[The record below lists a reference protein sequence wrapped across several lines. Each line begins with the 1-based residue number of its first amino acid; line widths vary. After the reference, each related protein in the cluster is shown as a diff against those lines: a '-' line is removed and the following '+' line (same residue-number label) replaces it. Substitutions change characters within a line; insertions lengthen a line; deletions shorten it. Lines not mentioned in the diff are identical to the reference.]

1 MKKRNFFHGMSLAGA
16 LLALICVMAPGSAL
30 AASKSVPTCNGWSD
44 ATKTTPAYCAVP
56 GTDNIC
62 AGGVTLCTDVFG
74 QANWANSPL
83 PRGPIDISAKIGVT
97 IVDMGSGYVSPVVT
111 VTDMFLPS
119 VTAPA
124 TCTAAVD
131 NSEVLGAIS
140 EINCTNGGD
149 GYMAPVVTITDS
161 QCGGN
166 GQPACGTGAQAIA
179 QLSSTLAKTG
189 TFTGGIRKFVDA
201 MPDLKAFI
209 PGYGLGNPGLHPI
222 DTASFPGSDYYEIAV
237 VQRKTKMHT
246 DLPLTTMRGYVQVPA
261 GSDSAATCSNAQAS
275 STPYNY
281 LGPIIVALKDRPVRI
296 KFTNCLPKGADG
308 NLFVPSDTTFMG
320 AGVGPNGPIGTDCTD
335 PANILKCYQEN
346 RATLHL
352 HGGNSPWI
360 SDGTPHQW
368 TVPYSDTAATYQ
380 KGVSTAYVPDMF
392 FDSTGKLTAV
402 PACSPPTLTTGCYP
416 NDIPSGL
423 SSNPGQGAMTFF
435 WTNQE
440 SERLMMFHDHVQGI
454 TRINPYIGN
463 AAGYLLL
470 DLDQELALA
479 KLNVPGTLSSAGND
493 LEHLIPL
500 VIQDKGFVPSTD
512 QLNAQDPTWIW
523 GTGVSGGINGNGD
536 LWFSHVYPPNQNPSD
551 VSGSNAFGRW
561 DYGVW
566 FVPGQNTLTA
576 AGTGPLG
583 PNTAV
588 TIPCTSAA
596 FPGILLQPTDANKY
610 QGGCPIIPN
619 PSGTPESIMD
629 TPIVNGV
636 AYPVLSVKPE
646 AYRFQILSVA
656 NDRSFNLQL
665 YVADP
670 TTATSWP
677 NGSDGT
683 EVRMVPA
690 TVPGAGNPIKLC
702 GGINAPVNQGLGIGL
717 VSAFMDASGN
727 PLHGTGLLANC
738 WPNYGKSLPSSQ
750 GVKQLQFMWPADGR
764 DGGVPDPTTAGP
776 AIIQIGTEGGLLPA
790 PVVIPSTPSNYEVNM
805 RSVTVTNISTHGL
818 WLGTAERADAII
830 DFTLFAG
837 KTLILYNDAPAP
849 APAFDMRLDY
859 YTGDDDLTAI
869 GGAPTTVLGYGPNTR
884 TLMMIKVDLPASVPP
899 RPKFNVA
906 ALLNGIPAN
915 PSATPPVLP
924 VPGMPELFK
933 AVQPAMVVPEPA
945 YPVASGSNSPTT
957 QFLTNFQS
965 SDFSFSSSGAG
976 VGSTVFG
983 AVTVNNGGSGYT
995 AATTVTIDPPAGCV
1009 APTVCQAA
1017 TASPTVVGGV
1027 ITTIAVTN
1035 VGSGYTTIVPTVHI
1049 VPNGSGSG
1057 ASATAVMASKA
1068 PLQLKAIQELFTLDY
1083 GRMNATLGTE
1093 IPFTNFTN
1101 QTTLP
1106 FGFIDWTTEIVQ
1118 KDTPQLWY
1126 LYHNGVDTHF
1136 VHFHL
1141 FNVQVINRIGWDG
1154 SVRAI
1159 DPNEIGWKETVR
1171 MNPLENIV
1179 FAIKPITPTF
1189 PFPIP
1194 DSIRLQDPTKPDLT
1208 NPDPDISGLD
1218 PATGNAAT
1226 NGQLNKLVNYGW
1238 EYVWH
1243 CHILGH
1249 EENDM
1254 MRPMIYQV
1262 PPDAPTNLGF
1272 DPTGKISWTDSSASE
1287 TAFILQIAAAGD
1299 PLFTSPTPYTV
1310 TGANSTGFSKLGYGQ
1325 TVTFNSAPS
1334 TCNSRYYRVQAQ
1346 DAFTDKSPLAPHAT
1360 QTYQTVAVSSPWTTS
1375 ALLPPPSPSIIT
1387 TTLPN
1392 GVVGTAYNATVT
1404 ATGGSGTYSSW
1415 AITAGYPAWL
1425 SISDAGVLSGTP
1437 LNNTGS
1443 PYTITVQVT
1452 DSCGKTGSMNLSLT
1466 VYPPVVITTPAT
1478 LPKGEIS
1485 NASGNPAYAGAT
1497 LAATGGNGSY
1507 TWAISGGALPLG
1519 LSLSSAGVIS
1529 GTVGSSVAATTFTFT
1544 VRATSGTASAT
1555 QSFSITVVSH
1565 VAISAPTMPV
1575 GVVNTL
1581 YPNTQLTAT
1590 GGVSTYAW
1598 ALAPGSTP
1606 LPAGLTLS
1614 ATGVIGGTPSASGT
1628 FTPTVQATDSLPGV
1642 AGVTTRQLTITV
1654 GVPNAKVSPTTLGF
1668 GNQIIGTSSAAQT
1681 VTLSNPAPATVPLAI
1696 SGFSTSGDYSQTN
1709 TCGATLA
1716 VGASCTVSVKFT
1728 PTVLGTRN
1736 GSLSIVTNNP
1746 ITPTLTVSL
1755 TGAGISSGTAPG
1767 TPTGFVS
1774 TQGTLTGGVYVLPV
1788 GQTSVILG
1796 WAAPAAPNNTQTG
1809 YYIQRLVGGTWTTI
1823 NTINTSTTVSFR
1835 LTGLTAGTTYTYR
1848 VQAFNS
1854 FGTTTGTP
1862 AQVQVQAR

>member
-1 MKKRNFFHGMSLAGA
+1 MTKRNFFHGMSLAGA
-16 LLALICVMAPGSAL
+16 LLTLICVMAPGSAF
-30 AASKSVPTCNGWSD
+30 AVPVSPPKFVPTCNGWSD
-44 ATKTTPAYCAVP
+44 GAQTIPAYIPP
-56 GTDNIC
+56 G
-62 AGGVTLCTDVFG
+62 GGVPTTLCTDVFG

-83 PRGPIDISAKIGVT
+83 PRGPIDISVALGVT
-97 IVDMGSGYVSPVVT
+97 IVDMGSGYVHPVVT
-111 VTDMFLPS
+111 VTDAFISNTSVPS
-119 VTAPA
+119 PVMPVTLA
-124 TCTAAVD
+124 TCTAVVD

-140 EINCTNGGD
+140 AINCTSGGD

-161 QCGGN
+161 QCGGV

-189 TFTGGIRKFVDA
+189 TFQGGIRKFVDTL
-201 MPDLKAFI
+201 PDLKAFI
-209 PGYGLGNPGLHPI
+209 PGYGLGNPGLYPI

-261 GSDSAATCSNAQAS
+261 GSDSATTCSLAAA

-296 KFTNCLPKGADG
+296 KFTNCNPVGAAG

-320 AGVGPNGPIGTDCTD
+320 AGAGPTTPAGTDCTD
-335 PANILKCYQEN
+335 PKNASKCYQEN

-368 TVPYSDTAATYQ
+368 TVPYGDTAAAYQ

-392 FDSTGKLTAV
+392 FDSTGTLTAV
-402 PACSPPTLTTGCYP
+402 PACSPTLTTNCYP
-416 NDIPSGL
+416 NNIPSGL

-435 WTNQE
+435 WSNEQ

-479 KLNVPGTLSSAGND
+479 NLNVPGTLSTAGND
-493 LEHLIPL
+493 LAHLIPL
-500 VIQDKGFVPSTD
+500 VIQDKGFVPGAD

-551 VSGSNAFGRW
+551 SSGSNAFGRW

-583 PNTAV
+583 ANTAV

-629 TPIVNGV
+629 TPTVNGV
-636 AYPVLSVKPE
+636 AYPVLTVKPE

-670 TTATSWP
+670 TTATSWS
-677 NGSDGT
+677 NGRGT
-683 EVRMVPA
+683 EVKMLPA
-690 TVPGAGNPIKLC
+690 VVPGEGTALKLC
-702 GGINAPVNQGLGIGL
+702 KGINSPVNPGLGIGL
-717 VSAFMDASGN
+717 VSAFMDATGN
-727 PLHGTGLLANC
+727 PLNGTGLLANC

-830 DFTLFAG
+830 DFTKFAG
-837 KTLILYNDAPAP
+837 KTLILYNDAPSP

-884 TLMMIKVDLPASVPP
+884 TLMMIKVTAAGTGSGQTA
-899 RPKFNVA
+899 FNVGVLA
-906 ALLNGIPAN
+906 AGLPDIFK
-915 PSATPPVLP
+915 TVQPPVI
-924 VPGMPELFK
+924 
-933 AVQPAMVVPEPA
+933 VPEPA

-965 SDFSFSSSGAG
+965 SDFTFSSPGAG
-976 VGSTVFG
+976 VGSSVVGTINVISGGTGYTDTATVSIDPPVG
-983 AVTVNNGGSGYT
+983 CGVPSPLSTTCVTATATPRITNGVITSVLVTNVGTGYT
-995 AATTVTIDPPAGCV
+995 AAAPGVVINGNGHGAG
-1009 APTVCQAA
+1009 
-1017 TASPTVVGGV
+1017 
-1027 ITTIAVTN
+1027 
-1035 VGSGYTTIVPTVHI
+1035 
-1049 VPNGSGSG
+1049 
-1057 ASATAVMASKA
+1057 ATAVAVMATKV

-1106 FGFIDWTTEIVQ
+1106 FGFLDWTTEIVQ
-1118 KDTPQLWY
+1118 KDVPQLWY

-1179 FAIKPITPTF
+1179 FAIKPITPKLL

-1194 DSIRLQDPTKPDLT
+1194 DSIRLQDPTKPANVFDA
-1208 NPDPDISGLD
+1208 DISGID
-1218 PATGNAAT
+1218 PATGNANPAWQINT
-1226 NGQLNKLVNYGW
+1226 LVNYGW

-1254 MRPMIYQV
+1254 MRPIIYQV
-1262 PPDAPTNLGF
+1262 PPDMPTNLGL
-1272 DPTGKISWTDSSASE
+1272 DLSGKISWTDKSASE
-1287 TAFILQIAAAGD
+1287 SAFILQSAASTD
-1299 PLFTSPTPYTV
+1299 PLFIIPTTYTV
-1310 TGANSTGFSKLGYGQ
+1310 TGANSTGFSTLGYGQ
-1325 TVTFNSAPS
+1325 TVTFTGGVNACTSQ
-1334 TCNSRYYRVQAQ
+1334 YYRVQAQ
-1346 DAFTDKSPLAPHAT
+1346 DDFADKSPLTAHST
-1360 QTYQTVAVSSPWTTS
+1360 QTYQTVAVSSPWTAPVLVGPASLVISTTS
-1375 ALLPPPSPSIIT
+1375 PLPF
-1387 TTLPN
+1387 
-1392 GVVGTAYNATVT
+1392 GVVGTAYSQTLA
-1404 ATGGSGTYSSW
+1404 ATGGSGSNTW
-1415 AITAGYPAWL
+1415 VFTAGKPAWLSINASTGALTGSNPTAGTFDFTVKVTDGCSNFITKDLRIVIYAPLVISSNSTLPSGIVGTAYSQTLAATGGSGSNTWIITPATKPAWL
-1425 SISDAGVLSGTP
+1425 SISSGGVLSGTP
-1437 LNNTGS
+1437 PSAAT
-1443 PYTITVQVT
+1443 YTFTAQVT
-1452 DSCGKTGSMNLSLT
+1452 DSNGTIATKSLSILVT
-1466 VYPPVVITTPAT
+1466 SQLSITTATPMPIGIVTPAT
-1478 LPKGEIS
+1478 
-1485 NASGNPAYAGAT
+1485 AYSQQLT
-1497 LAATGGNGSY
+1497 ATGGTAPY
-1507 TWAISGGALPLG
+1507 KAWAITSGSLPGG
-1519 LSLSSAGVIS
+1519 LTLNTTSGVIS
-1529 GTVGSSVAATTFTFT
+1529 GTPNIAGTFTFT
-1544 VRATSGTASAT
+1544 VRVTDTLNFTATKSL
-1555 QSFSITVVSH
+1555 SISTGSPPN
-1565 VAISAPTMPV
+1565 APTNLRVTATTP
-1575 GVVNTL
+1575 GTL
-1581 YPNTQLTAT
+1581 PNTATVTLAWTNNATVANLTGFYIEQSTTGSGGPYTRVAT
-1590 GGVSTYAW
+1590 VGKTTTVTILGLAKGSTYWYRVRAY
-1598 ALAPGSTP
+1598 
-1606 LPAGLTLS
+1606 
-1614 ATGVIGGTPSASGT
+1614 
-1628 FTPTVQATDSLPGV
+1628 
-1642 AGVTTRQLTITV
+1642 
-1654 GVPNAKVSPTTLGF
+1654 NGF
-1668 GNQIIGTSSAAQT
+1668 GNSAY
-1681 VTLSNPAPATVPLAI
+1681 SNSISATP
-1696 SGFSTSGDYSQTN
+1696 
-1709 TCGATLA
+1709 
-1716 VGASCTVSVKFT
+1716 
-1728 PTVLGTRN
+1728 
-1736 GSLSIVTNNP
+1736 
-1746 ITPTLTVSL
+1746 
-1755 TGAGISSGTAPG
+1755 
-1767 TPTGFVS
+1767 
-1774 TQGTLTGGVYVLPV
+1774 
-1788 GQTSVILG
+1788 
-1796 WAAPAAPNNTQTG
+1796 
-1809 YYIQRLVGGTWTTI
+1809 
-1823 NTINTSTTVSFR
+1823 
-1835 LTGLTAGTTYTYR
+1835 
-1848 VQAFNS
+1848 
-1854 FGTTTGTP
+1854 
-1862 AQVQVQAR
+1862 